1 MEFLEAATSLLRLKT
16 NKEKLVQRLEDY
28 TVPRSIN
35 THTHTHTEFKTVDSE
50 EFRIFI
56 VYLFARRRGPV
67 LPK

>member
-35 THTHTHTEFKTVDSE
+35 THTHTEFKTVDSE